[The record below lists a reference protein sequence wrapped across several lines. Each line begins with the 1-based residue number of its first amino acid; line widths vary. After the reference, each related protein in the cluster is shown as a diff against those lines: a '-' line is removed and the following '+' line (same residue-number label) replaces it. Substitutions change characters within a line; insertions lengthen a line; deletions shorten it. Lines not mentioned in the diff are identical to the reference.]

1 MCVVGAHVCVWVW
14 MPVCTQVEVQG
25 GCHGSLSIILYPVLN
40 LKSAILASL
49 AGRPVRP
56 AGSAC
61 LHTPL
66 ELQAHSVWPRSIFTV
81 VHSKQSYP
89 LGHLF
94 GPIYHLMRFGKSSRT
109 REMTLPVKHSSC
121 ECKDP
126 TLIPRAYVKSYAWR
140 VEGISL

>member
-1 MCVVGAHVCVWVW
+1 MKPRLRKTPKGTFLHTQFFYLPYKYVCGGCSCVYMGVDACV
-14 MPVCTQVEVQG
+14 VQG
-25 GCHGSLSIILYPVLN
+25 GCHGSLSIILYPILN
-40 LKSAILASL
+40 LKPAILASL

-66 ELQAHSVWPRSIFTV
+66 ELQAHSVWPHSIFTV

-94 GPIYHLMRFGKSSRT
+94 SPVSHLMRFGKSSRT
-109 REMTLPVKHSSC
+109 REMTASK
-121 ECKDP
+121 
-126 TLIPRAYVKSYAWR
+126 TLIMR
-140 VEGISL
+140 V